1 MNEEEKNNAI
11 KIIGALSALIISIVT
26 IAYMF
31 GIISNNVSTL
41 KEDVKNLQQSTMTS
55 ESIRLLVKDEEEDL
69 IPKLDLKYYTKPQF
83 DETNMEISNL
93 KLKIERMKLD
103 IDELKNKHKK

>member
-1 MNEEEKNNAI
+1 MNDEEKNNAI
-11 KIIGALSALIISIVT
+11 KVIGALSALIISIVT

-41 KEDVKNLQQSTMTS
+41 KEDVKNLQSHTMTS
-55 ESIRLLVKDEEEDL
+55 EAIRLLVKDEEEDL

-83 DETNMEISNL
+83 DKTNTEISNI
-93 KLKIERMKLD
+93 KLEMERMRLD
-103 IDELKNKHKK
+103 IDELKSKHKR